1 MAAYSTIDSWVAAQ
15 GGGGTAVN
23 FHGTPSVGVPSSVL
37 NSAILDAG
45 LLTGWKVFDLAGRMS
60 PTSLVDNGSYQ
71 TLIALTGGVE
81 FFYAHGYLG
90 AAGVVW
96 PTRLVGDF
104 ELIALVSGAVNGV
117 TTTQLGLIAANGT
130 ATSRCGAEV
139 LRYGR
144 WNASADFTAYA
155 PAGTMTSTM
164 SAGAGLF
171 PWATPRWLRLARSG
185 EQMIASHGGTGG
197 TPAWTDVLNEPW
209 QFAGARPHVGF
220 FWHSGNALDEV
231 RFHDVQLTGTEA
243 A

>member
-1 MAAYSTIDSWVAAQ
+1 MADYPTLDSWAAAQ
-15 GGGGTAVN
+15 GGGPAVA
-23 FHGTPSVGVPSSVL
+23 FHGTPSAGTPSSI
-37 NSAILDAG
+37 AHGATIDAG
-45 LLTGWKVFDLAGRMS
+45 LLTGFQVFDLAGRMS
-60 PTSLVDNGSYQ
+60 SLVDNGTYQ
-71 TLIALTGGVE
+71 AIRALTGGVE
-81 FFYAHGYLG
+81 FSQAHGYLD

-104 ELIALVSGAVNGV
+104 ELIALVSGALNGV
-117 TTTQLGLIAANGT
+117 TTTQLGMIAANGT

-171 PWATPRWLRLARSG
+171 AWATPRWLRLARSG
-185 EQMIASHGGTGG
+185 ERMIASHGGTGG
-197 TPAWTDVLNEPW
+197 APSWVDVVDEPW

-220 FWHSGNALDEV
+220 FWHSDNALDEV
-231 RFHDVQLTGTEA
+231 RLHDVQLTGEEA
-243 A
+243 V